1 MKESKIESLL
11 EKYKEG
17 KTTLKEEQFLFDN
30 SKNSEPFLE
39 GWSTFVKNN
48 KILIP
53 KDLND
58 TLWESFQT
66 KKSKKQKMHFVIMS
80 AAASALLLISLFSTN
95 LDQKKLNYS
104 EKETLLNQA
113 IDMMTNDGQPQI
125 LKSIFYEDEMIIV
138 YATVE

>member
-1 MKESKIESLL
+1 
-11 EKYKEG
+11 
-17 KTTLKEEQFLFDN
+17 
-30 SKNSEPFLE
+30 
-39 GWSTFVKNN
+39 
-48 KILIP
+48 
-53 KDLND
+53 
-58 TLWESFQT
+58 
-66 KKSKKQKMHFVIMS
+66 MHFVIMS